1 MKIAYLVPDSGIS
14 GGQRVIFQQAEELA
28 ARGLDVALV
37 SPCAPPVWFPLR
49 RARWEEADFSAS
61 RALLDADV
69 RMATF
74 WTTVAP
80 ALRGARGPVF
90 HLCQGYEA
98 DFTFYARQND
108 EIRAAYG
115 QATRKLAIAP
125 HIAQRLAREGH
136 EVAMIGQAFDPGEF
150 PPAPDRRFDATCPTI
165 LLVGPYRA
173 DVKGVPEA
181 LEALLQAR
189 AEGVSFRLRRV
200 SAIPAHEAERALGVS
215 AQHDVGLLP
224 TEMAAAYRSADIFL
238 GPNHAEEGF
247 GLPVLEALSSG
258 LPALLSDT
266 PGHRHIAREA
276 AVYFEAKRVSAILA
290 ALKATLADPERR
302 RRLSRL
308 GPAEA
313 RRFRT
318 TDVADRLIAEFE
330 RALSGEHGT
339 AAAGE

>member
-1 MKIAYLVPDSGIS
+1 VRIAYLVPESGIS
-14 GGQRVIFQQAEELA
+14 GGQRVVFQQAEELA
-28 ARGLDVALV
+28 ARGLDVTLV
-37 SPCAPPVWFPLR
+37 SPSPPPVWFPLR
-49 RARWEEADFSAS
+49 RVCWEEGDFSAS

-69 RMATF
+69 RVATF

-80 ALRGARGPVF
+80 AVRGARGPVF

-98 DFTFYARQND
+98 DFTFYARQNE

-115 QATRKLAIAP
+115 QRTRKLAIAP
-125 HIAQRLAREGH
+125 HIAERLAREGY

-150 PPAPDRRFDATCPTI
+150 PPETDRRFDAPCPTI
-165 LLVGPYRA
+165 LVVGPYRA

-200 SAIPAHEAERALGVS
+200 SATPVHEAERALGVS
-215 AQHDVGLLP
+215 SKHDVGLLP
-224 TEMAAAYRSADIFL
+224 AEMSAAYRSADLFL

-276 AVYFEAKRVSAILA
+276 AVYFEAKKVSAILA
-290 ALKATLADPERR
+290 ALKVILADSARR
-302 RRLSRL
+302 RRLSQL

-318 TDVADRLIAEFE
+318 ADVADRLIGEFE
-330 RALSGEHGT
+330 RALSGEQGS